1 MTQTQARAAGD
12 WFSQMK
18 RLFQSAHY
26 TRAADLYDAA
36 VEKGERPA
44 NDAVL
49 LRARVYLKSDSK
61 RVVPFL
67 LRHDLQKP
75 TAAQQARRS
84 MYLGTGYSRLGD
96 FAEADRAFMKAKSV
110 FREGPS
116 LAELAA
122 HITRHYLEQRDFV
135 AAEEWQKLSL
145 TDRSLQSRIRSEHLA
160 SYILARR
167 ERYKEQAQS
176 VTRVLDLIGDKRE
189 EYAEDWYVAVH
200 TLAGLSRELALPEA
214 AKRAK
219 SEVDFEL
226 DWSEDF
232 AVRRFQAVKAV
243 AWCQALAGDELSC
256 LRYLRQAQHVD
267 SGSVWRTI
275 LYLDRSY
282 FASIVGEGQWAANE
296 FFAAEDLAEDIAWD
310 ETSGEERVALLL
322 LAELATIHAPKR
334 APFYIARFNNLGKLR
349 TNIQHFAFDDRLR
362 AMAAYATGLVR
373 LSSGD
378 RLKAEESLR
387 DAWTTFDRIGY
398 DVRAALT
405 ALSLFRATNKP
416 RWLYLAEDKLES
428 YPESWLFRSLGQLQP
443 ATELQTNALSKMQSA
458 VTKLVCDGLST
469 DAIAQKLGIS
479 RNTVSNHLKIVYRKL
494 GVNSRGALIV
504 ESMKNKAVIDVER
517 S

>member
-1 MTQTQARAAGD
+1 
-12 WFSQMK
+12 
-18 RLFQSAHY
+18 
-26 TRAADLYDAA
+26 
-36 VEKGERPA
+36 
-44 NDAVL
+44 
-49 LRARVYLKSDSK
+49 
-61 RVVPFL
+61 
-67 LRHDLQKP
+67 
-75 TAAQQARRS
+75 
-84 MYLGTGYSRLGD
+84 
-96 FAEADRAFMKAKSV
+96 
-110 FREGPS
+110 
-116 LAELAA
+116 
-122 HITRHYLEQRDFV
+122 
-135 AAEEWQKLSL
+135 
-145 TDRSLQSRIRSEHLA
+145 
-160 SYILARR
+160 
-167 ERYKEQAQS
+167 
-176 VTRVLDLIGDKRE
+176 
-189 EYAEDWYVAVH
+189 
-200 TLAGLSRELALPEA
+200 
-214 AKRAK
+214 
-219 SEVDFEL
+219 
-226 DWSEDF
+226 
-232 AVRRFQAVKAV
+232 
-243 AWCQALAGDELSC
+243 
-256 LRYLRQAQHVD
+256 
-267 SGSVWRTI
+267 
-275 LYLDRSY
+275 
-282 FASIVGEGQWAANE
+282 
-296 FFAAEDLAEDIAWD
+296 LAEDIAWD